1 MLPHIVSSISL
12 SLSYTHTHTH
22 IRYHSLT
29 YSFVQVVKAMFGVFE
44 YEVWDRA
51 FPQMSTWWLILVEG
65 AMIIVVIN
73 CVIAILMQSF
83 EAVTRDNEIM
93 QGWYFGTR
101 PFSMEVYV
109 RTYMMVF
116 RCRKR
121 RRCCCGESSAFQSDL
136 GERQLSN
143 IGDDAKRLVSKNSN
157 GGSNDADGGRHID
170 VANSIDRR
178 PSFKNKRS
186 RKRRSQVR

>member
-1 MLPHIVSSISL
+1 
-12 SLSYTHTHTH
+12 
-22 IRYHSLT
+22 
-29 YSFVQVVKAMFGVFE
+29 MFGVFE

-109 RTYMMVF
+109 RAYMLVF
-116 RCRKR
+116 RCKKRKFAHR
-121 RRCCCGESSAFQSDL
+121 YCCGSNGGSSPFQSDL

-143 IGDDAKRLVSKNSN
+143 IGDERAAARLASQNSN
-157 GGSNDADGGRHID
+157 GGSNDAMFGID
-170 VANSIDRR
+170 VANNIDKRT
-178 PSFKNKRS
+178 SFRS
-186 RKRRSQVR
+186 KKFRKRRSQVR